1 MEPGGRVL
9 QKGGAME
16 KIGRLTATDGE
27 TRHLFEVYRDAG
39 TYAVT
44 LDGETIKTGMTHT
57 NAVAHIVKEC
67 QRRGW
72 VQTY

>member
-1 MEPGGRVL
+1 MSSPETGFPGKKSVFFIRASPPEGIAAL
-9 QKGGAME
+9 SG
-16 KIGRLTATDGE
+16 
-27 TRHLFEVYRDAG
+27 YRDAG